1 MQKEA
6 ELFLQLERTTLGL
19 TFLPELSRSSLVL
32 CSDVEGPWFLGD
44 FIDQAMSEKCK
55 PPNGKSNTS
64 LNYGHIIYE
73 EMWSYL
79 NQTTSHL
86 RRTDKNQLPRSTL
99 SLSQEGTDTIF
110 TLPLLLATGTS
121 YEYLKSLTFRSKPT
135 QGAQA
140 LIAHLQSE
148 GVAVFG
154 ITTAP
159 QEPYRALVEHT
170 RLLNPRQVIGSP
182 FPMDETRELLIE
194 TGRWD
199 EEMGIAGAYLKD
211 CYQIVDENSQV
222 IATNGSV
229 TRSLTP
235 LGKSLLFERIGHFLH
250 NELGITY
257 DPQLRKSRG
266 PAKTIIGQVIESS
279 GIVGDRAKTAIALNA
294 HRKHG
299 ARESILVTMGDGLND
314 TLMLRR
320 AQISI
325 GINGADAAKAAK
337 IAVVTEDMQNIW
349 PILEQ
354 ILAGQRDIDTIV
366 QRAQAKV
373 GSTAI
378 ITRGGPDIPYGVLQQ
393 HRLTKRKLRGNIIY

>member
-6 ELFLQLERTTLGL
+6 ELFRQLKRTILGL
-19 TFLPELSRSSLVL
+19 TSVPELPRSSLVS

-44 FIDQAMSEKCK
+44 FIDQAMSEKCR

-64 LNYGHIIYE
+64 PNYGHIIYE

-79 NQTTSHL
+79 NQTTGHL
-86 RRTDKNQLPRSTL
+86 RRTENNQLPRSAL

-110 TLPLLLATGTS
+110 TLPLLLATGAS
-121 YEYLKSLTFRSKPT
+121 YEYLKNLTFRSKPT
-135 QGAQA
+135 QGAQV
-140 LIAHLQSE
+140 LISHLQSE
-148 GVAVFG
+148 GIAVFG

-170 RLLNPRQVIGSP
+170 HFLDPRQVIGSP
-182 FPMDETRELLIE
+182 FPIEETRELLME

-199 EEMGIAGAYLKD
+199 KEMSPSKTFLEK
-211 CYQIVDENSQV
+211 CYQIIDENSQV
-222 IATNGSV
+222 IETNGSV
-229 TRSLTP
+229 TKSLTHLGRSLLSETI
-235 LGKSLLFERIGHFLH
+235 RHFLH

-257 DPQLRKSRG
+257 DLKLRKSRG
-266 PAKTIIGQVIESS
+266 PAKTVIGQVIESS
-279 GIVGDRAKTAIALNA
+279 GIVGDRAKIAIALNV
-294 HRKHG
+294 HRNYG
-299 ARESILVTMGDGLND
+299 ARESVLVTMGDGLND

-337 IAVVTEDMQNIW
+337 IAVVTEDMQNVW
-349 PILEQ
+349 PIFEQ
-354 ILAGQRDIDTIV
+354 VLAGQRDIDVIV
-366 QRAQAKV
+366 QRAQAEA
-373 GSTAI
+373 GSDAI
-378 ITRGGPDIPYGVLQQ
+378 ITRGGQDIPDGVLQQ